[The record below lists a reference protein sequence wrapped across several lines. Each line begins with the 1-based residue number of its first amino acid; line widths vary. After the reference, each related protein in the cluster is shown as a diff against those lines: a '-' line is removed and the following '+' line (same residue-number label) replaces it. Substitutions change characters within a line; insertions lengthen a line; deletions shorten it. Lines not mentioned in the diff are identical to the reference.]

1 MTRYTLLLLKK
12 NDTGAKQI
20 HFGSFLIF
28 FIFFV
33 VIVAG
38 SGMGYLFYDQNKKLI
53 SQQQVILEQ
62 ETMQAGLQRRIDM
75 FDGREARIEF
85 LEDYVEELK
94 QNAYTSEITLKKNM
108 ALMET
113 SITQI
118 SRLHDSLCGTL
129 NVSCII
135 QGSDEMPLINE
146 VDWLQNMQRDF
157 DLMDKSLK
165 DFALNRKSF
174 EEQAATIEEL
184 QAQLKQMEQNL
195 AEHVEYIEVNQS
207 TIDRLNRKISKAT
220 GISLDRKSPKL
231 KSSKSKKGRGGPSMM
246 DYFTLEN
253 NEVLKRPGMLR
264 KRLYQ
269 QTDSLDEG
277 VSILEDL
284 SLEID
289 KKYLNWRQTPTMIP
303 IRSRLLSDRYGK
315 RKDPFTKKWEFH
327 GGVDFIA
334 RTGTKILAPAD
345 GIVRLAKRHY
355 GFGKMVELQHSR
367 GFYPGQ
373 RKTVRYRTRYAHLS
387 KILVK
392 RRQRVNRGDVI
403 GLVGSTGRST
413 GPHLHY
419 EILIN
424 NRRSDPMLTI
434 KRFNSE
440 KRLYIR

>member
-20 HFGSFLIF
+20 HFGSLLIF

-62 ETMQAGLQRRIDM
+62 ETMQADLQRRIDM

-94 QNAYTSEITLKKNM
+94 QNAYSSEITLKKHM

-113 SITQI
+113 SVTQI
-118 SRLHDSLCGTL
+118 SRLHDSLCETL

-135 QGSDEMPLINE
+135 QGNNKMPLINE

-174 EEQAATIEEL
+174 EEQSATIEEL

-253 NEVLKRPGMLR
+253 NKVLKRPGMLR

-277 VSILEDL
+277 VFILEDL
-284 SLEID
+284 SVEID
-289 KKYLNWRQTPTMIP
+289 KNYLNWRQTPTMIP

-334 RTGTKILAPAD
+334 RTGTKIFAPAD

-392 RRQRVNRGDVI
+392 RRQRVSRGDVI

-424 NRRSDPMLTI
+424 NRRSNPMLTI
-434 KRFNSE
+434 KRFNSD

>member
-12 NDTGAKQI
+12 NDNGAKQI
-20 HFGSFLIF
+20 HFGSLLIF

-94 QNAYTSEITLKKNM
+94 QNAYTSEITLKKHM

-289 KKYLNWRQTPTMIP
+289 KNYLNWRQTPTMIP

>member
-1 MTRYTLLLLKK
+1 MTRFTLLLLKK

-20 HFGSFLIF
+20 HFGSLLIF

-62 ETMQAGLQRRIDM
+62 ETMQADLQRRIDM

-94 QNAYTSEITLKKNM
+94 QNAYSSEITLKKHM

-113 SITQI
+113 SVTQI
-118 SRLHDSLCGTL
+118 SRLHDSLCETL

-135 QGSDEMPLINE
+135 QGNNKMPLINE

-174 EEQAATIEEL
+174 EEQSATIEEL

-231 KSSKSKKGRGGPSMM
+231 
-246 DYFTLEN
+246 
-253 NEVLKRPGMLR
+253 
-264 KRLYQ
+264 
-269 QTDSLDEG
+269 
-277 VSILEDL
+277 
-284 SLEID
+284 
-289 KKYLNWRQTPTMIP
+289 
-303 IRSRLLSDRYGK
+303 
-315 RKDPFTKKWEFH
+315 
-327 GGVDFIA
+327 
-334 RTGTKILAPAD
+334 
-345 GIVRLAKRHY
+345 
-355 GFGKMVELQHSR
+355 
-367 GFYPGQ
+367 
-373 RKTVRYRTRYAHLS
+373 
-387 KILVK
+387 
-392 RRQRVNRGDVI
+392 
-403 GLVGSTGRST
+403 
-413 GPHLHY
+413 
-419 EILIN
+419 
-424 NRRSDPMLTI
+424 
-434 KRFNSE
+434 
-440 KRLYIR
+440 

>member
-1 MTRYTLLLLKK
+1 
-12 NDTGAKQI
+12 
-20 HFGSFLIF
+20 
-28 FIFFV
+28 
-33 VIVAG
+33 
-38 SGMGYLFYDQNKKLI
+38 
-53 SQQQVILEQ
+53 
-62 ETMQAGLQRRIDM
+62 
-75 FDGREARIEF
+75 
-85 LEDYVEELK
+85 
-94 QNAYTSEITLKKNM
+94 M

-174 EEQAATIEEL
+174 EEQAGTIEEL

-289 KKYLNWRQTPTMIP
+289 KNYLNWRQTPTMIP

-334 RTGTKILAPAD
+334 RTGTKIFAPAD

-392 RRQRVNRGDVI
+392 RRQRVSRGDVI

>member
-20 HFGSFLIF
+20 HFGSLLIF

-94 QNAYTSEITLKKNM
+94 QNAYTSEITLKKHM

-289 KKYLNWRQTPTMIP
+289 KNYLNWRQTPTMIP

-392 RRQRVNRGDVI
+392 RRQRVSRGDVI

>member
-269 QTDSLDEG
+269 QTNSLDEG

>member
-1 MTRYTLLLLKK
+1 MLKK

-284 SLEID
+284 SLEIG
-289 KKYLNWRQTPTMIP
+289 KNYLNWRQTPTMIP

-392 RRQRVNRGDVI
+392 RRQRVSRGDVI

-424 NRRSDPMLTI
+424 NRRSNPMLTI
-434 KRFNSE
+434 KRFNSN

>member
-135 QGSDEMPLINE
+135 QGSDEMHLINE

>member
-20 HFGSFLIF
+20 HFGSLLIF

>member
-20 HFGSFLIF
+20 HFGSLLIF

-62 ETMQAGLQRRIDM
+62 ETMQADLQRRIDM

-94 QNAYTSEITLKKNM
+94 QNAYSSEITLKK
-108 ALMET
+108 
-113 SITQI
+113 Q
-118 SRLHDSLCGTL
+118 
-129 NVSCII
+129 
-135 QGSDEMPLINE
+135 
-146 VDWLQNMQRDF
+146 LQNMQRDF

-174 EEQAATIEEL
+174 EEQSATIEEL

-289 KKYLNWRQTPTMIP
+289 KNYLNWRQTPTMIP

-334 RTGTKILAPAD
+334 RTGTKIFAPAD

-392 RRQRVNRGDVI
+392 RRQRVSRGDVI

-424 NRRSDPMLTI
+424 NRRSNPMLTI
-434 KRFNSE
+434 KRFNSD

>member
-1 MTRYTLLLLKK
+1 M
-12 NDTGAKQI
+12 
-20 HFGSFLIF
+20 
-28 FIFFV
+28 
-33 VIVAG
+33 AG

-62 ETMQAGLQRRIDM
+62 ETMQADLQRRIDM

-94 QNAYTSEITLKKNM
+94 QNAYSSEITLKKHM

-113 SITQI
+113 SVTQI
-118 SRLHDSLCGTL
+118 SRLHDSLCETL

-135 QGSDEMPLINE
+135 QGNNKMPLINE

-174 EEQAATIEEL
+174 EEQSATIEEL

-231 KSSKSKKGRGGPSMM
+231 KSSKSKTGRGGPSMM

-264 KRLYQ
+264 KRLNQ
-269 QTDSLDEG
+269 QT
-277 VSILEDL
+277 
-284 SLEID
+284 
-289 KKYLNWRQTPTMIP
+289 
-303 IRSRLLSDRYGK
+303 
-315 RKDPFTKKWEFH
+315 
-327 GGVDFIA
+327 
-334 RTGTKILAPAD
+334 
-345 GIVRLAKRHY
+345 
-355 GFGKMVELQHSR
+355 
-367 GFYPGQ
+367 
-373 RKTVRYRTRYAHLS
+373 
-387 KILVK
+387 
-392 RRQRVNRGDVI
+392 
-403 GLVGSTGRST
+403 
-413 GPHLHY
+413 
-419 EILIN
+419 
-424 NRRSDPMLTI
+424 
-434 KRFNSE
+434 
-440 KRLYIR
+440 

>member
-38 SGMGYLFYDQNKKLI
+38 SGMGYLFYDQNNKLI

-289 KKYLNWRQTPTMIP
+289 KNYLNWRQTPTMIP

>member
-33 VIVAG
+33 VILVG

>member
-33 VIVAG
+33 VILVG

-135 QGSDEMPLINE
+135 QGSDEMHLINE

>member
-33 VIVAG
+33 VIVVG

-135 QGSDEMPLINE
+135 QGSDEMHLINE

>member
-1 MTRYTLLLLKK
+1 
-12 NDTGAKQI
+12 
-20 HFGSFLIF
+20 
-28 FIFFV
+28 
-33 VIVAG
+33 
-38 SGMGYLFYDQNKKLI
+38 
-53 SQQQVILEQ
+53 
-62 ETMQAGLQRRIDM
+62 MQADLQRRIDM

-94 QNAYTSEITLKKNM
+94 QNAYSSEITLKKHM

-113 SITQI
+113 SVTQI
-118 SRLHDSLCGTL
+118 SRLHDSLCETL

-135 QGSDEMPLINE
+135 QGNNKMPLINE

-174 EEQAATIEEL
+174 EEQSATIEEL

-289 KKYLNWRQTPTMIP
+289 KNYLNWRQTPTMIP
-303 IRSRLLSDRYGK
+303 IRSRLLSDRYG
-315 RKDPFTKKWEFH
+315 
-327 GGVDFIA
+327 
-334 RTGTKILAPAD
+334 
-345 GIVRLAKRHY
+345 
-355 GFGKMVELQHSR
+355 
-367 GFYPGQ
+367 
-373 RKTVRYRTRYAHLS
+373 TVSYTHLTLPTS
-387 KILVK
+387 
-392 RRQRVNRGDVI
+392 
-403 GLVGSTGRST
+403 
-413 GPHLHY
+413 
-419 EILIN
+419 
-424 NRRSDPMLTI
+424 
-434 KRFNSE
+434 
-440 KRLYIR
+440 

>member
-20 HFGSFLIF
+20 HFGSLLIF

-33 VIVAG
+33 VVVAG

>member
-20 HFGSFLIF
+20 HFGSLLIF

-94 QNAYTSEITLKKNM
+94 QNAYSSEITLKKHM

-113 SITQI
+113 SVTQI
-118 SRLHDSLCGTL
+118 SRLHDSLCETL

-135 QGSDEMPLINE
+135 QGNNKMPLINE

-174 EEQAATIEEL
+174 EEQSATIEEL

-231 KSSKSKKGRGGPSMM
+231 KSSKSQKGRGGPSMM
-246 DYFTLEN
+246 DYFTLDN

-277 VSILEDL
+277 VSILEEL

-289 KKYLNWRQTPTMIP
+289 KNYLNWRQTPTMIP

-334 RTGTKILAPAD
+334 RTGTKIFAPAD

-392 RRQRVNRGDVI
+392 RRQRVSRGDVI

-424 NRRSDPMLTI
+424 NRRSNPMLTI
-434 KRFNSE
+434 KRFNSD

>member
-1 MTRYTLLLLKK
+1 
-12 NDTGAKQI
+12 
-20 HFGSFLIF
+20 
-28 FIFFV
+28 
-33 VIVAG
+33 
-38 SGMGYLFYDQNKKLI
+38 
-53 SQQQVILEQ
+53 
-62 ETMQAGLQRRIDM
+62 
-75 FDGREARIEF
+75 
-85 LEDYVEELK
+85 
-94 QNAYTSEITLKKNM
+94 
-108 ALMET
+108 
-113 SITQI
+113 
-118 SRLHDSLCGTL
+118 
-129 NVSCII
+129 
-135 QGSDEMPLINE
+135 
-146 VDWLQNMQRDF
+146 
-157 DLMDKSLK
+157 
-165 DFALNRKSF
+165 
-174 EEQAATIEEL
+174 
-184 QAQLKQMEQNL
+184 
-195 AEHVEYIEVNQS
+195 
-207 TIDRLNRKISKAT
+207 
-220 GISLDRKSPKL
+220 
-231 KSSKSKKGRGGPSMM
+231 MM

-289 KKYLNWRQTPTMIP
+289 KNYLNWRQTPTMIP

-334 RTGTKILAPAD
+334 RTGTKIFAPAD

-392 RRQRVNRGDVI
+392 RRQRVSRGDVI

-424 NRRSDPMLTI
+424 NRRSNPMLTI
-434 KRFNSE
+434 KRFNSD

>member
-20 HFGSFLIF
+20 HFGSLLIF

-62 ETMQAGLQRRIDM
+62 ETMQADLQRRIDM

-94 QNAYTSEITLKKNM
+94 QNAYSSEITLKKHM

-113 SITQI
+113 SVTQI
-118 SRLHDSLCGTL
+118 SRLHDSLCETL

-135 QGSDEMPLINE
+135 QGNNKMPLINE

-174 EEQAATIEEL
+174 EEQSATIEEL

-220 GISLDRKSPKL
+220 GISLDRKSQKL
-231 KSSKSKKGRGGPSMM
+231 KSSRSKKGRGGPSMM

-289 KKYLNWRQTPTMIP
+289 KNYLNWRQTPTMIP

-334 RTGTKILAPAD
+334 RTGTKIFAPAD

-392 RRQRVNRGDVI
+392 RRQRVSRGDVI
-403 GLVGSTGRST
+403 GFVGSTGRST

-424 NRRSDPMLTI
+424 NRRSNPMLTI
-434 KRFNSE
+434 KRFNSD

>member
-1 MTRYTLLLLKK
+1 MTRFTLLLLKK
-12 NDTGAKQI
+12 NDTGARQF
-20 HFGSFLIF
+20 HFGSFVLFLIL
-28 FIFFV
+28 FIV
-33 VIVAG
+33 TTASAG
-38 SGMGYLFYDQNKKLI
+38 LGYLFYDQNKKMI

-62 ETMQAGLQRRIDM
+62 ETMHADLQRRIDM

-94 QNAYTSEITLKKNM
+94 QNAYTSEITLKKHM
-108 ALMET
+108 ALMES
-113 SITQI
+113 SILRI
-118 SRLHDSLCGTL
+118 SRLHDSMCGIL
-129 NVSCII
+129 SISCVIE
-135 QGSDEMPLINE
+135 GSDQMQPTKE
-146 VDWLQNMQRDF
+146 VDWLHNMQKDF
-157 DLMDKSLK
+157 DLMDKALK
-165 DFALNRKSF
+165 EFALNRKSF
-174 EEQAATIEEL
+174 EEQSVTIEEL

-220 GISLDRKSPKL
+220 GISLNRKSSKL
-231 KSSKSKKGRGGPSMM
+231 KSSKSSKGRGGPSLM

-253 NEVLKRPGMLR
+253 NEELKQPGMLR

-269 QTDSLDEG
+269 ETESLDLG
-277 VSILEDL
+277 VSSLEKL
-284 SLEID
+284 SLAID
-289 KKYLNWRQTPTMIP
+289 KNYLNWRQTPSLIP

-315 RKDPFTKKWEFH
+315 RRDPFTRKWEFH
-327 GGVDFIA
+327 GGLDFIA
-334 RTGTKILAPAD
+334 RNGTPVLAPAD

-355 GFGKMVELQHSR
+355 GFGKMVELQHGR

-373 RKTVRYRTRYAHLS
+373 KKTVRYRTRYAHLS

-392 RRQRVNRGDVI
+392 RRQRINRGDVI

-434 KRFNSE
+434 SRFNSE
-440 KRLYIR
+440 KRLYVR

>member
-1 MTRYTLLLLKK
+1 M
-12 NDTGAKQI
+12 
-20 HFGSFLIF
+20 H
-28 FIFFV
+28 
-33 VIVAG
+33 
-38 SGMGYLFYDQNKKLI
+38 
-53 SQQQVILEQ
+53 
-62 ETMQAGLQRRIDM
+62 
-75 FDGREARIEF
+75 
-85 LEDYVEELK
+85 
-94 QNAYTSEITLKKNM
+94 
-108 ALMET
+108 
-113 SITQI
+113 
-118 SRLHDSLCGTL
+118 
-129 NVSCII
+129 
-135 QGSDEMPLINE
+135 LINE

>member
-20 HFGSFLIF
+20 HFGSLLIF

-62 ETMQAGLQRRIDM
+62 ETMQADLQRRIDM

-94 QNAYTSEITLKKNM
+94 QNAYSSEITLKKHM

-113 SITQI
+113 SVTQI
-118 SRLHDSLCGTL
+118 SRLHDSLCETL

-135 QGSDEMPLINE
+135 QGNNNMPLINE

-174 EEQAATIEEL
+174 EEQSATIEEL

-231 KSSKSKKGRGGPSMM
+231 KSSKSQKGRGGPSMM

-289 KKYLNWRQTPTMIP
+289 KNYLNWRQTPTMIP

-334 RTGTKILAPAD
+334 RTGTKIFAPAD
-345 GIVRLAKRHY
+345 GIVRLAKRHF

-392 RRQRVNRGDVI
+392 RRQRVSRGDVI

-424 NRRSDPMLTI
+424 NRRSNPMLTI
-434 KRFNSE
+434 KRFNSD

>member
-94 QNAYTSEITLKKNM
+94 QNAYSSEITLKKHI

-113 SITQI
+113 SVTQI

-135 QGSDEMPLINE
+135 QGNNKMPLINE

-207 TIDRLNRKISKAT
+207 TIDRLNQKISKAT

-231 KSSKSKKGRGGPSMM
+231 KSSKSKKGRGGPSML

-289 KKYLNWRQTPTMIP
+289 KNYLNWRQTPTMIP

-334 RTGTKILAPAD
+334 RTGTKIFAPAD

-355 GFGKMVELQHSR
+355 GFGEMVELQHSR

-392 RRQRVNRGDVI
+392 RRQRVSRGDVI

-424 NRRSDPMLTI
+424 NRRSNPMLTI
-434 KRFNSE
+434 KRFNSD

>member
-20 HFGSFLIF
+20 HFGSLFIF

-33 VIVAG
+33 LIVAG

-62 ETMQAGLQRRIDM
+62 ETMQADLQRRIDM

-94 QNAYTSEITLKKNM
+94 QNAYSSEITLKKHM

-113 SITQI
+113 SVTQI
-118 SRLHDSLCGTL
+118 SRLHDSLCETL

-135 QGSDEMPLINE
+135 QGNNKMPLINE

-174 EEQAATIEEL
+174 EEQSATIEEL

-195 AEHVEYIEVNQS
+195 AEHVEYIEGNQS

-253 NEVLKRPGMLR
+253 NEELKRPGMLR
-264 KRLYQ
+264 KRLYK

-289 KKYLNWRQTPTMIP
+289 KNYLNWRQTPTMIP

-334 RTGTKILAPAD
+334 RTGTKIFAPAD

-392 RRQRVNRGDVI
+392 RRQRVSRGDVI

-424 NRRSDPMLTI
+424 NRRSNPMLTI
-434 KRFNSE
+434 KRFNSD

>member
-135 QGSDEMPLINE
+135 QGSDEMHLINE

-392 RRQRVNRGDVI
+392 RRQRVSRGDVI

>member
-20 HFGSFLIF
+20 HFGSLLIF

-62 ETMQAGLQRRIDM
+62 ETMQADLQRRIDM

-94 QNAYTSEITLKKNM
+94 QNAYSSEITLKKHM

-113 SITQI
+113 SVTQI
-118 SRLHDSLCGTL
+118 SRLHDSLCETL

-135 QGSDEMPLINE
+135 QGNNKMPLINE

-174 EEQAATIEEL
+174 EEQSATIEEL

-289 KKYLNWRQTPTMIP
+289 KNYLNWRQTPTMIP

-315 RKDPFTKKWEFH
+315 RKDPFT
-327 GGVDFIA
+327 
-334 RTGTKILAPAD
+334 
-345 GIVRLAKRHY
+345 
-355 GFGKMVELQHSR
+355 
-367 GFYPGQ
+367 
-373 RKTVRYRTRYAHLS
+373 
-387 KILVK
+387 
-392 RRQRVNRGDVI
+392 
-403 GLVGSTGRST
+403 
-413 GPHLHY
+413 
-419 EILIN
+419 
-424 NRRSDPMLTI
+424 
-434 KRFNSE
+434 
-440 KRLYIR
+440 

>member
-20 HFGSFLIF
+20 HFGSLLIF

-94 QNAYTSEITLKKNM
+94 QNAYTSEITLKKHM

-289 KKYLNWRQTPTMIP
+289 KNYLNWRQTPTMIP